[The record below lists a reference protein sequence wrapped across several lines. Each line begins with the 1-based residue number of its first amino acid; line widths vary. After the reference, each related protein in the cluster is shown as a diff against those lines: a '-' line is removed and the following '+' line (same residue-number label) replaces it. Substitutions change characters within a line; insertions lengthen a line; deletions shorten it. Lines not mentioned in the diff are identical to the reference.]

1 MKKLFFS
8 FFCLV
13 GMVLFAQNT
22 PITRANY
29 DLAERFSHARLQN
42 MVFSTSVNPN
52 WLQNSNRFWYEFRTS
67 EGRRFFIVDANTGRR
82 TDLFDPVKMAAEL
95 SMIVRDPFD
104 VRHLPIENLRFIENE
119 TQIRFSI
126 RSSLP
131 RPTED
136 IGSTQDNRRPVRH
149 RLPASE
155 RKELWFTY
163 DLRSGQLTHLEDF
176 DPERR
181 FPTWANISPDG
192 QTIVFM
198 RNWQLYWMDRENFE
212 KARRDPNDTTIVEH
226 RMTEDGIEHFAWGS
240 RTRGETNV
248 ERRRNENQR
257 FRVGAVWSP
266 DSRHFAIVRWDLRD
280 VEDLWVINSV
290 AEPRPT
296 LETYRYHMAGEPNAA
311 LASLHLFDMTTQTS
325 REIDAWAFRHQWLSV
340 YTRPL
345 RPSDRNN
352 EWNPTVWQGTNDRFF
367 VQRTSRDHRRIDICE
382 INVATGELRVLVEER
397 SNVSMEPIQLQV
409 VEATGELIHSS
420 TRTGWQHFY
429 LSDANGNLRNAIT
442 SGAWHAHN
450 IAGFNPRTRTLF
462 VNGMGREPGIHSYY
476 QQLYS
481 VNLNGS
487 NIRRLTPGDYF
498 YTSHM
503 NDNATHFVTN
513 FSRVNTVPRIDLMDA
528 NGRVVSNLETAD
540 LSQLFAAGYRFPTP
554 FTVKAA
560 DGITDLY
567 GVMYKPFDFDSTKLY
582 PLILY
587 VYPGPQTEAVYYA
600 FSAHMDRTDR
610 LAQLGF
616 IVVTVGNLGG
626 HSWRGQRYHTFGYGD
641 LRDYG
646 LRCKVV
652 TVQQLAARYNFID
665 GNNVGIFG
673 MSGGGF
679 MSAAAILKYPDVFNV
694 AIANCGNHDNNIYN
708 RWWSEKHHGVL
719 ERIIAR
725 EDGTNDTVFDF
736 KMPTNQQLAGNLRG
750 RLLLTHGEIDNNVHP
765 AATMRLAH
773 ALIHANKRFDMFIFP
788 NLRHS
793 YRVQPYAE
801 YYFWMMADYFSA
813 HLIGDRSE
821 KNRID
826 IRQMNR

>member
-13 GMVLFAQNT
+13 GMALFAQNT

-29 DLAERFSHARLQN
+29 DLAERFSQRRLEQ
-42 MVFSTSVNPN
+42 MVFSTTVNPN
-52 WLQNSNRFWYEFRTS
+52 WLQNSNRFWYEWRTPQ
-67 EGRRFFIVDANTGRR
+67 GRRFMIVDANNGRSAE
-82 TDLFDPVKMAAEL
+82 LFDPVRMAAEITQ
-95 SMIVRDPFD
+95 IVRDPFCP
-104 VRHLPIENLRFIENE
+104 VYLPIENLRFIENE

-126 RSSLP
+126 RSSVQ
-131 RPTED
+131 RPGTPVNNRVAF
-136 IGSTQDNRRPVRH
+136 GSARRAGADRQVF
-149 RLPASE
+149 
-155 RKELWFTY
+155 WFTY
-163 DLRSGQLTHLEDF
+163 DLRTSVLTHLEDF

-181 FPTWANISPDG
+181 FPGWANISPDG
-192 QTIVFM
+192 QFIVYM
-198 RNWQLYWMDRENFE
+198 RNWNLYWMDRENFE
-212 KARRDPNDTTIVEH
+212 KWRRDSTDATIVEN
-226 RMTEDGIEHFAWGS
+226 RLTEDGIEHFAWGS

-248 ERRRNENQR
+248 DRRRTENNR

-266 DSRHFAIVRWDLRD
+266 DSRHFALVRWDVRD

-325 REIDAWAFRHQWLSV
+325 REIDASAFKHQWLSV

-352 EWNPTVWQGTNDRFF
+352 DYNPVVWQGTNDRFF

-382 INVATGELRVLVEER
+382 INVADGTLRVLVEER
-397 SNVSMEPIQLQV
+397 SNVSMEPVQLQV

-420 TRTGWQHFY
+420 TRTGFQHFF

-442 SGAWHAHN
+442 SGAWHAHS

-462 VNGMGREPGIHSYY
+462 VNGMGREQGIHPYY
-476 QQLYS
+476 QMLYS
-481 VNLNGS
+481 VRLDGA

-498 YTSHM
+498 HTSHL
-503 NDNATHFVTN
+503 NDAATHIVTN
-513 FSRVNTVPRIDLMDA
+513 FSRVNTVPKSELIDA
-528 NGRVVSNLETAD
+528 NGRVITLLETAD
-540 LSQLFAAGYRFPTP
+540 LSRLFEAGYQFPTP
-554 FTVKAA
+554 FRVVAS
-560 DGITDLY
+560 DGVTYLY

-600 FSAHMDRTDR
+600 FSYHMNRTDK
-610 LAQLGF
+610 LAQVGF
-616 IVVTVGNLGG
+616 IVVTIGNLGG
-626 HSWRGQRYHTFGYGD
+626 HSWRGARYHTFGYGN

-646 LRCKVV
+646 LKCKVV
-652 TVQQLAARYNFID
+652 AVQQLANRHNFID

-673 MSGGGF
+673 LSGGGF
-679 MSAAAILKYPDVFNV
+679 MSATAILKYPDVFRV
-694 AIANCGNHDNNIYN
+694 AVAHCGNHDNNIYN

-719 ERIIAR
+719 EEVLTR
-725 EDGTNDTVFDF
+725 EDGTNDTVFHFD
-736 KMPTNQQLAGNLRG
+736 MPTNQALAGNLRG

-765 AATMRLAH
+765 AATMRLAY
-773 ALIHANKRFDMFIFP
+773 ALIRANKRFDMFIIP

-793 YRVQPYAE
+793 YRVPWIRE
-801 YYFWMMADYFSA
+801 YIFWMKADYFSA
-813 HLIGDRSE
+813 HLLGDRSE
-821 KNRID
+821 KDRID